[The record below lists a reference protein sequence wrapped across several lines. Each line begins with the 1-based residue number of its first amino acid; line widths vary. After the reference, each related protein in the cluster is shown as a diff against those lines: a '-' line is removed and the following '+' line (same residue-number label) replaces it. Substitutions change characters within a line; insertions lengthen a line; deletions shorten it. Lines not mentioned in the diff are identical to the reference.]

1 MHVANAL
8 KDLYKSDSVEKHLIL
23 DFYHKGEEAPFLSLE
38 DTHYFPGQLM
48 KIKESLSSSENID
61 FGSCEASQFE
71 ITLQGV
77 EDDLEGAHLVAYQTI
92 KGLFPADDLYP
103 SEDLFPDGYS
113 MPLGRYIVQS
123 ADKQTNRRYRDL
135 VALDYMTLF
144 DTDVIDWY
152 NALRFPL
159 TLREFRASLCRYIG
173 VTESVPDHLPND
185 DMLVEKTIDAIKL
198 NGRDVLVACEQIN
211 GTFGHFDRNGV
222 LQHIVLD
229 PNCELLPAED
239 LYPSDNLFPGSI
251 DEATS
256 NIFDETM
263 EPYLCISCKHEE
275 YTVQPIDK
283 VRICQEE
290 GDIGAIYGNGD
301 NCYTLEGNYLVF
313 GKSAAELEQI
323 AIGVYGR
330 ISGRKYIPYEY
341 NGKGLPYVEVG
352 NSILIRPDNV
362 STYIMKRTL
371 SGIFALKDNYS
382 ATGEEVRS
390 MEAHDINTEIIQL
403 KGKSAILKRT
413 VEEVSATVTNLENQT
428 SAQFKILSDQIT
440 SEVTRAK
447 GTESELSSRIT
458 QTAERIEFKVSKGEV
473 SSQISVESGQV
484 YIGGNRLVVD
494 STNFKLD
501 SNGNA
506 NYSGNVTGAS
516 ITGSTISGG
525 SFYTDRDETRFGVFT
540 VTSDEEYCMYSDDGS
555 FILETASAPSGSV
568 ARMVLGDGNGVN
580 VTEIEGGNITSTGII
595 RAGTFYDTGK
605 SIHQFYDIR
614 PGKGWWNGWTI
625 SQTVHKLWDMV
636 FRLAR
641 IIDNQWDDYEG
652 VEDALDDWDSS
663 NNDPTEW

>member
-1 MHVANAL
+1 MQVDEAL
-8 KDLYKSDSVEKHLIL
+8 KELYRSDSVEKRLIL
-23 DFYHKGEEAPFLSLE
+23 DFYHPGEEEPFLTLDGDGRVMSE
-38 DTHYFPGQLM
+38 SM
-48 KIKESLSSSENID
+48 SISESLSSSENLD

-71 ITLQGV
+71 VTLINV
-77 EDDLEGAHLVAYQTI
+77 NESIKGAHLVAYQTI

-185 DMLVEKTIDAIKL
+185 DMLVEKTIDAVKL

-239 LYPSDNLFPGSI
+239 LYPSDDLFPGSI

-290 GDIGAIYGNGD
+290 GDIGAIYGDGD
-301 NCYTLEGNYLVF
+301 NCYTIEGNYLVF
-313 GKSAAELEQI
+313 GKSTAELEKI
-323 AIGVYGR
+323 AIGIYGM

-352 NSILIRPDNV
+352 NSILIKPDNV

-390 MEAHDINTEIIQL
+390 MKAPDVNTEIIQL

-413 VEEVSATVTNLENQT
+413 VEEVSATVTDLEKD
-428 SAQFKILSDQIT
+428 AQAYFKL
-440 SEVTRAK
+440 
-447 GTESELSSRIT
+447 
-458 QTAERIEFKVSKGEV
+458 TAELAEIKVSKGEV

-484 YIGGNRLVVD
+484 YIGSNRLVVD

-506 NYSGNVTGAS
+506 TFSGNVTGAS

-568 ARMVLGDGNGVN
+568 ASMVLGDGNGVN